1 MRAAAVRIHRPSPS
15 GFGGT
20 GDTVKRGV
28 GPEGSAEPELA
39 LVVEASPAGES
50 VDETEE
56 AGGFMLS
63 GPARTFLGDVE

>member
-1 MRAAAVRIHRPSPS
+1 
-15 GFGGT
+15 
-20 GDTVKRGV
+20 VKRGV